1 MKRSKGKY
9 EDNGKDKKIL
19 AIKNISKNFTRS
31 TGEFEVLKNISLD
44 IYEEEIVALVGP
56 SGCGKTTLLNIVSN
70 ILTADSG
77 EIVMDSDKV
86 LAYIFQEPR
95 LLPWL
100 TVDQNI
106 RFVQDNFPALE
117 KADEIR
123 EKLLIRSGLLEFRD
137 SYPGQLSGGM
147 KQRLEIIR
155 ALSIRPDLVLM
166 DEPFKSLDISLKYQ
180 LQEMILTEKEEY
192 GFAVLF
198 ITHDPE
204 EAVLLADR
212 VITLTDKPA
221 GINKTIRIALPR
233 EERSLK
239 DEEIYSKYE
248 EILGFILS
256 SPL

>member
-1 MKRSKGKY
+1 MNRNKRSY
-9 EDNGKDKKIL
+9 DDNRKSKRDKIL
-19 AIKNISKNFTRS
+19 GIKNICKNFTPS
-31 TGEFEVLKNISLD
+31 TGELRVLKNISLD
-44 IYEEEIVALVGP
+44 IYEEEITALVGP
-56 SGCGKTTLLNIVSN
+56 SGCGKTTLLNIISN
-70 ILTADSG
+70 ILSGDSG
-77 EIVMDSDKV
+77 EIALSPDKV

-100 TVDQNI
+100 TVDDNI
-106 RFVQDNFPALE
+106 RFVQDNFPTLE
-117 KADEIR
+117 KAGEIR
-123 EKLLIRSGLLEFRD
+123 ERLLNRAGLLEFRD

-155 ALSIRPDLVLM
+155 ALSIKPDLVLM

-180 LQEMILTEKEEY
+180 LQEMLLTEKKEY

-212 VITLTDKPA
+212 VIILSDKPSR
-221 GINKTIRIALPR
+221 INKVLRIDIPR

-248 EILGFILS
+248 EVLGFVL
-256 SPL
+256 